1 MQDGFLS
8 SMKLLDRYIFS
19 ELLKVFLISA
29 AAVTLVLY
37 LDKFLLIADMLVRW
51 GVGIVDLFLLIL
63 YLAPAYLAVTIPMSV
78 LVATVVV
85 FNHFSATNE
94 WTAMKVGKWSFLR
107 LLAPGIAFSCMSWVL
122 SSAII
127 FIALPW
133 GNQSYKD
140 LIHDLIHNRTRIEI
154 EPRVFNR
161 EFSNLILYVKQREKD
176 SHFKGIFISNM
187 GKPEAPQIISAEEGF
202 LQKSADA
209 SKIHFQLKKGT
220 IHEVNRSAGNYQTVN
235 FDGYDLIMDIPAP
248 VRMTTKP
255 FVADRELSPGE
266 LVERIE
272 QYERQGLKTSGP
284 AVELSK
290 KFSIPFACLVFALL
304 GIPLGIQSGGAG
316 KTGGLAICLGI
327 ILAYYFCLI
336 SSQDLGKLGAINPY
350 LSVWIPNI
358 AVLLPAI
365 FMAYK
370 MQKESSVRILG
381 KKIKH

>member
-1 MQDGFLS
+1 
-8 SMKLLDRYIFS
+8 MKLLDRYIFS
-19 ELLKVFLISA
+19 ELLKVFLISSG
-29 AAVTLVLY
+29 AVTGILY

-51 GVGIVDLFLLIL
+51 GVGIWDLVLLIL

-107 LLAPGIAFSCMSWVL
+107 LLGPGIVFACTACFLCG
-122 SSAII
+122 AII

-140 LIHDLIHNRTRIEI
+140 LVRDLTTNGARIEL

-161 EFSNLILYVKQREKD
+161 DFRNLILYAGAKEKD
-176 SHFKGIFISNM
+176 SHFKGVFISNM
-187 GKPEAPQIISAEEGF
+187 RNSRVPQIISAEEGF
-202 LQKSADA
+202 LLKSPDP

-220 IHEVNRSAGNYQTVN
+220 IHEVNRGEQNYQTVN

-255 FVADRELSPGE
+255 FVADRELSPSE
-266 LVERIE
+266 LIERIK
-272 QYERQGLKTSGP
+272 QYERQGLITSGP

-304 GIPLGIQSGGAG
+304 GIPLGIQSGGSG
-316 KTGGLAICLGI
+316 KSGGLAICLGI

-336 SSQDLGKLGAINPY
+336 SSQDLGKLRAINPY

-358 AVLLPAI
+358 VALLPAI
-365 FMAYK
+365 YLAYK
-370 MQKESSVRILG
+370 MQRESSIRILG
-381 KKIKH
+381 KRKKH